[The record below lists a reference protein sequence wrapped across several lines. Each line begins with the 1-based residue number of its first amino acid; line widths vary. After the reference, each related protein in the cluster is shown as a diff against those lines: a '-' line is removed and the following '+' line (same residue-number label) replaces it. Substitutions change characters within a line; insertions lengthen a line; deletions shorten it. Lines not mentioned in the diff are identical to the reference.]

1 MKQKISI
8 SIDEET
14 IKHIEKFVE
23 KGTFR
28 NKSHAV
34 EFAVNKVLEG
44 EDEK

>member
-14 IKHIEKFVE
+14 IQNIEKFIE
-23 KGTFR
+23 NGTFR

-34 EFAVNKVLEG
+34 EFAVNKVLEL
-44 EDEK
+44 K